1 MYSLVIGGHGFI
13 GSHLV
18 VALLQNGQ
26 LVRSF
31 DRPGVLPLLVN
42 TGTNANL
49 DVVEGDFLS
58 GSDLSKALVDCDI
71 CYHLVSTTTPRSSNE
86 DPVFDIESNI
96 LGTVRLL
103 NEAVKAGVKK
113 IIFVSS
119 GGTVYG
125 VPTLVPTP
133 ESHAT
138 NPTCSYGI
146 TKLAI
151 EKYLDL
157 YYKLHGLNYSILRV
171 ANPYGMG
178 QQSNKGQGAIAV
190 FLHKALRGEEIEI
203 WGDGSIIRDYV
214 YIDDVISALQAAANY
229 DGAEHVFNIGAGKG
243 LSLNGVLDSIDRL
256 IGHPTARNYVE
267 GRGYDVPSNIL
278 SVEKAKQELQWEPA
292 IDFEVGLGYF
302 LNYLK
307 YSKNAGR

>member
-1 MYSLVIGGHGFI
+1 
-13 GSHLV
+13 
-18 VALLQNGQ
+18 
-26 LVRSF
+26 
-31 DRPGVLPLLVN
+31 
-42 TGTNANL
+42 
-49 DVVEGDFLS
+49 
-58 GSDLSKALVDCDI
+58 
-71 CYHLVSTTTPRSSNE
+71 
-86 DPVFDIESNI
+86 
-96 LGTVRLL
+96 
-103 NEAVKAGVKK
+103 
-113 IIFVSS
+113 
-119 GGTVYG
+119 
-125 VPTLVPTP
+125 LVPTP

-157 YYKLHGLNYSILRV
+157 YYKLHGLDYSILRV
-171 ANPYGMG
+171 ANPYGKG

-190 FLHKALRGEEIEI
+190 FLHKALQGEEIEI

-214 YIDDVISALQAAANY
+214 YIDDVISALQAAAAY

-307 YSKNAGR
+307 YSKNTGSQ